1 MACNLWLMSLLCG
14 FTIVDGIKSFHKRYR
29 QSSQLMALSEV
40 AEVKSFLQFVHDF
53 RSAAISTSE
62 KDLIST
68 SLSESFGNFMSLKL
82 NGGKKIKVNDVPA
95 IAKVKA
101 EDEGTFSYQEML
113 LRLILKLFGFPCPL
127 ILPLIY
133 TYTCVMQFL
142 LTFINDDQKLQVRA
156 TVMTPLSIGRYLSD
170 VWKWL
175 LYNQLYQATSAS
187 NDNLFHRE
195 LDNIIVGVVATVIS
209 QLAHD
214 ALDKNNHLS
223 LRDDSELRRI
233 MAMRGLV
240 SRYTHSLISGVGL
253 FGSLLLFQ
261 SMIDWLIPEEI
272 KVIDPL
278 FDQLIQDVEQDL
290 DKLNL

>member
-1 MACNLWLMSLLCG
+1 MSLLCG
-14 FTIVDGIKSFHKRYR
+14 FTVVDGIKSFHKRYR
-29 QSSQLMALSEV
+29 QSSQMMALSEV
-40 AEVKSFLQFVHDF
+40 TEVKSFLQFVHEF

-82 NGGKKIKVNDVPA
+82 NGGKKRKVNDCAPA

-101 EDEGTFSYQEML
+101 EDECAFNYQEMI
-113 LRLILKLFGFPCPL
+113 LRLTLKLFGFPCPL

-133 TYTCVMQFL
+133 TYSSVVQFL
-142 LTFINDDQKLQVRA
+142 LTINDDQKSQVRA
-156 TVMTPLSIGRYLSD
+156 TVMTPLAIGRYLSD

-175 LYNQLYQATSAS
+175 LYNQLYQATNGN

-223 LRDDSELRRI
+223 LRDDSQLRRI
-233 MAMRGLV
+233 LAVRGLV
-240 SRYTHSLISGVGL
+240 SRYTHSLVSGVGL

-261 SMIDWLIPEEI
+261 SMIDWCIPEEI
-272 KVIDPL
+272 KIIDPL
-278 FDQLIQDVEQDL
+278 FDCLIQDVEQDL

>member
-1 MACNLWLMSLLCG
+1 
-14 FTIVDGIKSFHKRYR
+14 
-29 QSSQLMALSEV
+29 MALSEV

-101 EDEGTFSYQEML
+101 EDDGTFSYQEML
-113 LRLILKLFGFPCPL
+113 LRLTLKLFGFPCPL

-261 SMIDWLIPEEI
+261 SMIDWFIPEEI

>member
-1 MACNLWLMSLLCG
+1 MSLLCG

-101 EDEGTFSYQEML
+101 EDDGTFSYQEML
-113 LRLILKLFGFPCPL
+113 LRLTLKLFGFPCPL

-261 SMIDWLIPEEI
+261 SMIDWFIPEEI

>member
-1 MACNLWLMSLLCG
+1 MSLLCG